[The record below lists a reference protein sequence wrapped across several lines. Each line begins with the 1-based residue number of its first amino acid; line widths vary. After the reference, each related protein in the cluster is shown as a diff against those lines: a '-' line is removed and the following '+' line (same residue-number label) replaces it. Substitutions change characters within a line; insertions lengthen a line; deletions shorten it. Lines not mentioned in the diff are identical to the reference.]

1 MCVCVC
7 VFVCVCRLDVY
18 LGGCLDVYLGV
29 CLGVCLGVYLD
40 VYLGGCLDVYLGV
53 CLAVLSDLWPG
64 VSYASGSGS
73 GPASQPGGR
82 WVSGSPPSCFPGPA
96 VAGRKRR
103 CPGRPRGH
111 PTATHRSI
119 SHSH

>member
-7 VFVCVCRLDVY
+7 VFVCVCRLVVY